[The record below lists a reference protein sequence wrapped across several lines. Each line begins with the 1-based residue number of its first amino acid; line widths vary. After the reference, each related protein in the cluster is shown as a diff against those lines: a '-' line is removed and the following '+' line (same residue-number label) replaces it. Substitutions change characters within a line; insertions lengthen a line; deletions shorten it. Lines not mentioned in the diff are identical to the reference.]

1 MIFAG
6 VGCPDEGGWV
16 TAGVGLGVVVL
27 VVLLV
32 AFRTLTMTTLAAAV
46 FSPSLSVSFITW
58 PVDSWLTKAAVFS
71 SLLS

>member
-16 TAGVGLGVVVL
+16 TAGVGLGVVVF
-27 VVLLV
+27 VVLV

-46 FSPSLSVSFITW
+46 FSSPPSLSSW
-58 PVDSWLTKAAVFS
+58 PKTTSEAAVFS

>member
-27 VVLLV
+27 VVLV
-32 AFRTLTMTTLAAAV
+32 VFETKTTLAAAI
-46 FSPSLSVSFITW
+46 FSSPLLSSW
-58 PVDSWLTKAAVFS
+58 PVDSWPRLRS
-71 SLLS
+71 SNRHSSR